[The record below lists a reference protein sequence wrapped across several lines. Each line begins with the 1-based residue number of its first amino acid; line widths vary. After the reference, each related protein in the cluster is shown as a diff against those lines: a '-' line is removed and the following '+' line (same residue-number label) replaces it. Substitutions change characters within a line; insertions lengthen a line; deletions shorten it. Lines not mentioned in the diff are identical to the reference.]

1 MVAEGNKR
9 NAMKK
14 TIIFIILLAATISTF
29 AQNDITKFMGIPIDG
44 YKSEMIRKLKEKG
57 FVSTVSD
64 KNVLE
69 GEFNGKDV
77 HVYVGTNNNKV
88 WRIMLCDVNTVGEAD
103 IKIRFNNLC
112 EQFKN
117 NRKYLSLGDYT
128 IPEDEDISYEMTVHK
143 KRYEAGFYQEPAAID
158 SLAIYNDIGEMLSN
172 KYTEKE
178 LENPTDDIKAEIAK
192 MSLSY
197 AVDLLSKKSVWFM
210 ISEFYGKY
218 YITMYYDNGYNKANG
233 EDL

>member
-57 FVSTVSD
+57 FVSTASD

-77 HVYVGTNNNKV
+77 NVYVVTNNNKV
-88 WRIMLCDVNTVGEAD
+88 WRIMLCDANTVGEAD

-117 NRKYLSLGDYT
+117 NRKYLSLDDYT

-143 KRYEAGFYQEPAAID
+143 KI
-158 SLAIYNDIGEMLSN
+158 
-172 KYTEKE
+172 
-178 LENPTDDIKAEIAK
+178 
-192 MSLSY
+192 
-197 AVDLLSKKSVWFM
+197 
-210 ISEFYGKY
+210 
-218 YITMYYDNGYNKANG
+218 
-233 EDL
+233 